1 MGDWA
6 QVKANFDFCAQCHE
20 IKICQRSV
28 ANILQLLQSAFETST
43 LLLESL
49 EGIHCIFSFSSD
61 SYFCKRHLLCT

>member
-1 MGDWA
+1 MQYVKEQCQHMGDWA
-6 QVKANFDFCAQCHE
+6 QVKANFDFCPVCNE

-28 ANILQLLQSAFETST
+28 ANTT